1 MIALR
6 EAWQSGLLARRQ
18 WPRNLL
24 AGLIVG
30 LVALPLAMAFAIA
43 SGVRPE
49 NGLYTAIVAGFA
61 VSMFGGSRVQIAGPT
76 GAFVVILSSITA
88 RYGFAGLQVATLM
101 AGAMLLLLG
110 LARFG
115 AIIRFIPDPV
125 IAGFTAGIAVIIFV
139 GQWPYFLGI
148 AAPGA
153 GPFYAKLATLLRHLP
168 QLHAATA
175 LLGLFGLGVL
185 VLAPRI
191 AGVRRIPA
199 PLLAL
204 VAVTVANIVLHPAGV
219 ATLGS
224 AFGAMPRSLPMPSL
238 PALGFDQISELIGP
252 AFTIAMLGAIE
263 SLLSA
268 VVADGMANTRH
279 DPNQE
284 LIGQGIANMLTPLF
298 GGFAAT
304 GAIARTATNVRS
316 GANSPLGGIVHS
328 VVLLLVLLLAA
339 PLAARIP
346 LCAMAAILFVV
357 AWNMSEWRHCL
368 RMVRRA
374 PRADVVILLIT
385 FALTVFAD
393 LVIAVNIGVLLAM
406 LHFLRRMSQSV
417 SVRSEEPPAH
427 ARDVLIYTIE
437 GPFFFGATEAL
448 ERTLAATHTDPRWLI
463 LRLGHVPF
471 MDITGIQAL
480 EEALASL
487 RRRHVRVLLCEANER
502 VHKKLADAG
511 LLAALDDGGYHADIA
526 GALAYCEAGAAVG
539 R

>member
-6 EAWQSGLLARRQ
+6 EAWQSGLLARQQ

-139 GQWPYFLGI
+139 GQWPYFLGL

-153 GPFYAKLATLLRHLP
+153 GPFYAKLATLLQHLP

-204 VAVTVANIVLHPAGV
+204 VAVTVANIVLHPVGV

-224 AFGAMPRSLPMPSL
+224 AFGAMPRSLPMPTL

-252 AFTIAMLGAIE
+252 
-263 SLLSA
+263 
-268 VVADGMANTRH
+268 
-279 DPNQE
+279 
-284 LIGQGIANMLTPLF
+284 
-298 GGFAAT
+298 
-304 GAIARTATNVRS
+304 
-316 GANSPLGGIVHS
+316 
-328 VVLLLVLLLAA
+328 
-339 PLAARIP
+339 
-346 LCAMAAILFVV
+346 
-357 AWNMSEWRHCL
+357 
-368 RMVRRA
+368 
-374 PRADVVILLIT
+374 
-385 FALTVFAD
+385 
-393 LVIAVNIGVLLAM
+393 
-406 LHFLRRMSQSV
+406 
-417 SVRSEEPPAH
+417 
-427 ARDVLIYTIE
+427 
-437 GPFFFGATEAL
+437 
-448 ERTLAATHTDPRWLI
+448 
-463 LRLGHVPF
+463 
-471 MDITGIQAL
+471 
-480 EEALASL
+480 
-487 RRRHVRVLLCEANER
+487 
-502 VHKKLADAG
+502 
-511 LLAALDDGGYHADIA
+511 
-526 GALAYCEAGAAVG
+526 
-539 R
+539 